1 MARLILA
8 SNNDHKI
15 KELKAMLKTIQV
27 ELEVVP
33 LKALGQN
40 LPEIIEDGNT
50 FEENALK
57 KVLTIAKIAPDDYI
71 LADDSGLSVPALNG
85 EPGVLS
91 ARYAGDH
98 DDDANIDKL
107 LTNLSE
113 SSDRKAYF
121 TSVLVLIDK
130 NKRRL
135 ISRGDIEGSITQE
148 RIGKNGFGYDPIFL
162 VPKFNKTFAELS
174 DEEKNEVSHRGL
186 ALKALSQR
194 LPEWLKEDN

>member
-1 MARLILA
+1 
-8 SNNDHKI
+8 
-15 KELKAMLKTIQV
+15 MLKTIQV

-57 KVLTIAKIAPDDYI
+57 KVLTIAKVAPDDYI